1 MELKLKKGVAGKWEA
16 LEGDGTGGAQAYNSL
31 PAADGAKSATSVYS
45 GARAPRCGAAC
56 MIIPALAAATCSL
69 RARTPLSVFDFFA
82 CGVISARSRRDLV
95 SGSSRDWDAIDT
107 DIKRKEEEE
116 KPEGEEALNK
126 LFRQVTGG
134 AALLSWG
141 ARGSRRYL
149 A

>member
-1 MELKLKKGVAGKWEA
+1 M
-16 LEGDGTGGAQAYNSL
+16 
-31 PAADGAKSATSVYS
+31 
-45 GARAPRCGAAC
+45 
-56 MIIPALAAATCSL
+56 
-69 RARTPLSVFDFFA
+69 FDFFA